1 MKLFRTVVIT
11 VISLII
17 SMGLNAQDKFGLKI
31 KVKHRDDSGIGYN
44 FFLGDDAAD
53 FQTTIQGF
61 GSGFLFD
68 VLTSRQS
75 IDLLHLGTSSFNI
88 SVGGGIA
95 INKYRFSDNL
105 VLYKSSD
112 DGMVNYLIDPD
123 ENHDYVN
130 TFFGYGK
137 SKLVTASFFVPA
149 YLNFD
154 ITDKFVF
161 SAGGFVDFYLYGKHK
176 RKFLMDGEKEK
187 EMIKPAEFRDYN
199 LNKTKYGVSA
209 SLIHKKSGMGISG
222 AYYLTPFFQEGLG
235 PDLNEVRI
243 SLVIGANPKLFN
255 K

>member
-1 MKLFRTVVIT
+1 MKQLRYYTVFALVI
-11 VISLII
+11 LI
-17 SMGLNAQDKFGLKI
+17 GFNLQAQDKFGLRI

-53 FQTTIQGF
+53 FQTTIMGF

-75 IDLLHLGTSSFNI
+75 IDLLQLGTGSFNI
-88 SVGGGIA
+88 SVGGGVA

-105 VLYKSSD
+105 VLDKSSE
-112 DGMVNYLIDPD
+112 DGMVHYLIDPD

-137 SKLVTASFFVPA
+137 SKLVTASLFVPA
-149 YLNFD
+149 HLNFD
-154 ITDKFVF
+154 ITEKFVF
-161 SAGGFVDFYLYGKHK
+161 SAGGFVDFYVYGKHK
-176 RKFLMDGEKEK
+176 RKFLMDGEKQK
-187 EMIKPAEFRDYN
+187 EMIKPAEFKDYN
-199 LNKTKYGVSA
+199 LNKVKYGISA

-222 AYYLTPFFQEGLG
+222 AYYLTPFFQEGMG
-235 PDLNEVRI
+235 PDLTEARI
-243 SLVIGANPKLFN
+243 SLVIGANPKLIN